1 MKESL
6 HVFWELLLIAAS
18 ILMFRS
24 AWLILDKYLG
34 TAYVELLLIA
44 GVLAGVVSLYVLN
57 RHTETK
63 K

>member
-6 HVFWELLLIAAS
+6 HVFWEFVLIAAS

-34 TAYVELLLIA
+34 TTRVELLLIT
-44 GVLAGVVSLYVLN
+44 GVIAGVVSLYVLN